1 MIVSDMVN
9 RIETRDITSSSKCD
23 QCTSL
28 CCSYITQELDTP
40 RSMHAFDV
48 LLWQVAHKGVHI
60 FKDGNGWYLLCE
72 TKCEFL
78 LPHNRCGI
86 YEKRPI
92 ICREHS
98 NEACEIDAPINDG
111 CELYFQTYD
120 ELDAYCRQRF
130 KTWDKRLEKFEAEQA
145 RSKQ

>member
-1 MIVSDMVN
+1 MVN
-9 RIETRDITSSSKCD
+9 RIETRDITASNKCD
-23 QCTSL
+23 HCTAL

-60 FKDGNGWYLLCE
+60 FKDGNGWYLLCQ
-72 TKCEFL
+72 TRCEFL
-78 LPHNRCGI
+78 LPDNRCGI
-86 YEKRPI
+86 YKRRPI

-98 NEACEIDAPINDG
+98 NEACERDAPINDG

-120 ELDAYCRQRF
+120 ELDAYCRTRF
-130 KTWDKRLEKFEAEQA
+130 KNWDKRLEKYEVERAKRQ
-145 RSKQ
+145 

>member
-1 MIVSDMVN
+1 MVN
-9 RIETRDITSSSKCD
+9 RIETRDITASNKCD
-23 QCTSL
+23 QCTAL

-60 FKDGNGWYLLCE
+60 FKDGNGWYLLCQ
-72 TKCEFL
+72 TRCEFL
-78 LPHNRCGI
+78 LPDNRCGI
-86 YEKRPI
+86 YERRPI

-98 NEACEIDAPINDG
+98 NEACEKDAPINDG

-120 ELDAYCRQRF
+120 ELDAYCRTRF
-130 KTWDKRLEKFEAEQA
+130 KNWDKRLEKYEVERAKRQ
-145 RSKQ
+145 

>member
-1 MIVSDMVN
+1 MVN

-23 QCTSL
+23 QCTAL

-40 RSMHAFDV
+40 RSMQAFDV
-48 LLWQVAHKGVHI
+48 LLWQVAHKGVHV
-60 FKDGNGWYLLCE
+60 FRDGNGWYLLCQ
-72 TKCEFL
+72 TQCEFL

-86 YEKRPI
+86 YERRPI

-111 CELYFQTYD
+111 CELYFQTYE

-145 RSKQ
+145 RKER

>member
-1 MIVSDMVN
+1 MVN
-9 RIETRDITSSSKCD
+9 RIETRDITSSNKCD
-23 QCTSL
+23 QCTAL

-60 FKDGNGWYLLCE
+60 FKDGNGWYLLCQ
-72 TKCEFL
+72 TRCEFL
-78 LPHNRCGI
+78 LPDNRCGI
-86 YEKRPI
+86 YERRPI

-98 NEACEIDAPINDG
+98 NEACERDAPINDG

-120 ELDAYCRQRF
+120 ELDAYCRTRF
-130 KTWDKRLEKFEAEQA
+130 KTWDRRLEKFEVQRAKRQ
-145 RSKQ
+145 K